1 MTHPK
6 VDMLRIFSIS
16 EKSTPAT
23 TPATTSTTTTTTT
36 ATTSTKKPP
45 RQTTTKD
52 LSIEGIGMRL
62 GMNELEGVYVSFYGF
77 IWEKLQKKSINT
89 SILE

>member
-1 MTHPK
+1 
-6 VDMLRIFSIS
+6 MLHFFSIS

-23 TPATTSTTTTTTT
+23 TSVTTTATTSTTTTT

-77 IWEKLQKKSINT
+77 IWEKLQK
-89 SILE
+89 